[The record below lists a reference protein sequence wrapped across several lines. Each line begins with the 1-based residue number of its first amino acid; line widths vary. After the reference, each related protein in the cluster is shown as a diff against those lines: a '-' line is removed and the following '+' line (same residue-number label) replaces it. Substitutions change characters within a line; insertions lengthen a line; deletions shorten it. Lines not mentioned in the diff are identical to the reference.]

1 MRQYDSLNALEYWVK
16 KGVPTVVS
24 IAWNNNSK
32 NQRMHLDGA
41 DIDSTGGHLMVV
53 RGFKADGSVIA
64 NDPASPNNAAV
75 RHVYQRDQF
84 EFLWLHAS
92 AGVVYLIKR

>member
-1 MRQYDSLNALEYWVK
+1 
-16 KGVPTVVS
+16 
-24 IAWNNNSK
+24 
-32 NQRMHLDGA
+32 
-41 DIDSTGGHLMVV
+41 MVV

-84 EFLWLHAS
+84 EFRGCTPQRES
-92 AGVVYLIKR
+92 ST